1 MLSVIVIEIHSTYNG
16 FFVVSDLCLKFYLE
30 KDSHLIFFC
39 NYHKDK
45 IRDGINSCEFVN
57 IVIYPRCFL
66 DNEVNTHAINIDDIA
81 NKLQI
86 KLKIS
91 LAYSSTKFIPWFILG
106 QQLQR

>member
-1 MLSVIVIEIHSTYNG
+1 M
-16 FFVVSDLCLKFYLE
+16 
-30 KDSHLIFFC
+30 
-39 NYHKDK
+39 

-66 DNEVNTHAINIDDIA
+66 DNVVNTHAINIDDIA

-91 LAYSSTKFIPWFILG
+91 LAYSSTINLFHGLFQGSSSRDNLNEFSGNNTLPSSVVVNCKLVDDFA
-106 QQLQR
+106 